1 MSNKKIVVFL
11 GTHCSWKSSYAR
23 SLVWYKNEWQEQID
37 YRWYKITV
45 GEDRFAMGH
54 YHNACGGVDWFWAI
68 SKSKQAFTDLACER
82 QESLMIVEW
91 VLLVTEPVFQAL
103 DRARIKS
110 GRDVYIVF
118 LDVSP
123 QVSMERLYWR
133 NGWKPVW
140 PGIIN
145 KWTYFRKRIMEL
157 WAKFKQFKQ
166 LYINTDW
173 KTVEDWLKQV
183 KDFISTN

>member
-1 MSNKKIVVFL
+1 MNKKIVVFL

-23 SLVWYKNEWQEQID
+23 NLVWYKDISQEIID
-37 YRWYKITV
+37 EHWYKITL

-54 YHNACGGVDWFWAI
+54 YHNTCGWVDWFWPI
-68 SKSKQAFTDLACER
+68 SKSKKAFWELACSR
-82 QESLMIVEW
+82 QESLMILEW
-91 VLLVTEPVFQAL
+91 VLLVSEPVFETI
-103 DRARIKS
+103 DKARIMS
-110 GRDVYIVF
+110 GRDVYVVY

-123 QVSMERLYWR
+123 QESMERLFKR
-133 NGWKPVW
+133 NGGKPVW

-145 KWTYFRKRIMEL
+145 KGTYFRKRIMEL

-173 KTVEDWLKQV
+173 LPVEEWLKQV